1 MTIYARSDLCYVGIS
16 RDHGGCGEGHGRPV
30 VNGAPAKIWALTC
43 HNGCEDFLRSDPL
56 WAITPLGIPETPDEA
71 TTREDVEKRGMVEQA
86 QSTASALEQL
96 AKLGALPEV
105 MGQFMQYMMDQKPAL
120 APSVEEIRLC
130 KNGHRNQQVSSF
142 CAECG
147 TSLSESVSSDR
158 GKELPAPV
166 VTEKNVTEDL
176 ESLSIGELRD
186 LAKKLDVKTARSRD
200 DQIAAIREAMA
211 K

>member
-30 VNGAPAKIWALTC
+30 INGAPAKIWALTC

-56 WAITPLGIPETPDEA
+56 WAITPLSIPETPDEI

-105 MGQFMQYMMDQKPAL
+105 MGQFMKYMMDQKPAL
-120 APSVEEIRLC
+120 PETIEEIRLC
-130 KNGHRNQQVSSF
+130 KNGHRNSQVSSF
-142 CAECG
+142 CADCG
-147 TSLSESVSSDR
+147 SSLNEAVSSDR
-158 GKELPAPV
+158 GKELAAPV
-166 VTEKNVTEDL
+166 VTENSVPEDL
-176 ESLSIGELRD
+176 ESLSIGELRE
-186 LAKKLDVKTARSRD
+186 LAKQLDVKTARSRD
-200 DQIAAIREAMA
+200 DQIAVIREALI